1 MNQLWRET
9 CVLAGLLPAFALGA
23 QRTDLNSFL
32 DTDVSSTGQLVR
44 EVQTRPDVRDRYLR
58 HYGMT
63 ANELYSYLGTLRL
76 RNIPE
81 DRVVTVYS
89 VPGSGELRVHKQQ
102 LHKGEL
108 VFLDPNGN
116 GALLAKCGN
125 PIAQGPTNVRNMA
138 LESPVIEGSEVL
150 AMQEIPSLTVVP
162 VMLPNLQTAIAMN
175 IPPDTLMD
183 VVSDIPPITTT
194 VVTEQPIAVAPLP
207 PAPPPPSAGNNN
219 GLLGILPL
227 LGGGALIGI
236 LSSHHGGGGTPI
248 VPAPEPA
255 TIVCLT
261 VGALALLKRR
271 RN

>member
-1 MNQLWRET
+1 MNQFGRET
-9 CVLAGLLPAFALGA
+9 CILVGLLPAIAFGA

-44 EVQTRPDVRDRYLR
+44 EVQTRADVRDRYLR

-63 ANELYSYLGTLRL
+63 QNELYTYLWTMRL
-76 RNIPE
+76 TDMPE
-81 DRVVTVYS
+81 AKVVTVYS
-89 VPGSGELRVHKQQ
+89 IPDSGEVRVHKQR
-102 LHKGEL
+102 LHKGES
-108 VFLDPNGN
+108 VFVDPNGN
-116 GALLAKCGN
+116 PALLARCGN

-138 LESPVIEGSEVL
+138 MGVPIIEGSEVL
-150 AMQEIPSLTVVP
+150 AMEEMPTVTVVP
-162 VMLPNLQTAIAMN
+162 VTLADLQPVVAMN

-183 VVSDIPPITTT
+183 VVSDIPPVTTT
-194 VVTEQPIAVAPLP
+194 VVTEPIAVV
-207 PAPPPPSAGNNN
+207 PPPPVAPPVGGNSN
-219 GLLGILPL
+219 GLIGILPL

-255 TIVCLT
+255 SMVCLT
-261 VGALALLKRR
+261 VGAIALLKRR